1 MSGRIWREIGS
12 GRLVS
17 IVDRGSATL
26 ALTFSTCDHWR
37 VRRLYKTGLPLSP
50 LGMIDWSR
58 VFWPRITAT
67 ASERIPRSRRRS
79 SSFDAMP
86 SASHWT
92 LDLLLRNKKR
102 KKERSQNGSMQ
113 LLLLLL
119 LFRRRKLQI
128 ASLLR
133 WIIYLFQHLFESVL
147 HRNIFSCNYIKYERR
162 GERLFEGYYSTV
174 LAIKSDRVLKIEK
187 SNGIFNW

>member
-1 MSGRIWREIGS
+1 MSGGIWWGIGS

-79 SSFDAMP
+79 SSFDA
-86 SASHWT
+86 SVSHWT
-92 LDLLLRNKKR
+92 LDLLLRDKKR
-102 KKERSQNGSMQ
+102 KKER
-113 LLLLLL
+113 LEDLKTDD
-119 LFRRRKLQI
+119 R
-128 ASLLR
+128 
-133 WIIYLFQHLFESVL
+133 
-147 HRNIFSCNYIKYERR
+147 CNYYYYYLE
-162 GERLFEGYYSTV
+162 GENY
-174 LAIKSDRVLKIEK
+174 KSLQFYDEYLPRFFLI
-187 SNGIFNW
+187 SLWICLT